1 MCEAQ
6 MRGGKQKAVVK
17 GNLPGEFPVYPFRA
31 VWTAALTA
39 GHWLDQVTSYANF
52 FCFLVS

>member
-1 MCEAQ
+1 

-17 GNLPGEFPVYPFRA
+17 GNLPGELPVYPFRA